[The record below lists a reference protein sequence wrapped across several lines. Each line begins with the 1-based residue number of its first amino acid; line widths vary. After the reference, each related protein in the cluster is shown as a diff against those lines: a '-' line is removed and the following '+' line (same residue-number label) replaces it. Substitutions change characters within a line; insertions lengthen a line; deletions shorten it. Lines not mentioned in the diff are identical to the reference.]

1 MKERNPAGHAPA
13 GREKGNQGEGK
24 TAAYDDTMTTS
35 GMRLAKE
42 TLVDVFRRSFRL
54 VRGVVAVRVQR
65 GME

>member
-1 MKERNPAGHAPA
+1 M
-13 GREKGNQGEGK
+13 

-35 GMRLAKE
+35 GMRLARE

-54 VRGVVAVRVQR
+54 VRGVEVVRVQQ